1 MKFNRILE
9 ISLHR
14 VLRNKKI
21 NLIIV
26 VPVILIV
33 VSMLIVNTIQ
43 YSTKQYIG
51 KIKENIKLRTI
62 DGIIYTES
70 QYNQIIEKLQK
81 IEHIEMIIDMYERQI
96 YADEYC
102 ENLKT
107 ENTNGYTYIQPVN
120 EQICPEVIKGRK
132 ITEEDKYAIIIP
144 NKICANGTT
153 NDEYSNV
160 VLEKQN
166 IKEMYI
172 DGENLIG
179 NTITIEFQKNNE
191 LICQKAFEIIGV
203 YDSDKYSD
211 TETLYTSKDT
221 IKEINKEMSYIP
233 EDLIIEVVVDDIN
246 NILEVENNLY
256 ESGLKNESKIQSEI
270 KKNKS
275 NTLEE
280 KNIAFVTNIHIETQD
295 MIKKLLLF
303 FIVASILI
311 LVVFLITSNVNKS
324 YLSTREIGI
333 LKVEGYTNKEIQK
346 LAIMENIIVCLISI
360 IISLIIFEI
369 IKLSANVFGNYIIEK
384 DIVGITMNKIKR
396 QIYYIKKIPQQV
408 NLIFLVVM
416 SIIIIVIESLNT
428 FFINRRILSK
438 NIKEILK

>member
-1 MKFNRILE
+1 
-9 ISLHR
+9 
-14 VLRNKKI
+14 
-21 NLIIV
+21 
-26 VPVILIV
+26 
-33 VSMLIVNTIQ
+33 
-43 YSTKQYIG
+43 
-51 KIKENIKLRTI
+51 
-62 DGIIYTES
+62 
-70 QYNQIIEKLQK
+70 
-81 IEHIEMIIDMYERQI
+81 
-96 YADEYC
+96 
-102 ENLKT
+102 
-107 ENTNGYTYIQPVN
+107 
-120 EQICPEVIKGRK
+120 
-132 ITEEDKYAIIIP
+132 
-144 NKICANGTT
+144 
-153 NDEYSNV
+153 
-160 VLEKQN
+160 
-166 IKEMYI
+166 
-172 DGENLIG
+172 
-179 NTITIEFQKNNE
+179 
-191 LICQKAFEIIGV
+191 
-203 YDSDKYSD
+203 
-211 TETLYTSKDT
+211 
-221 IKEINKEMSYIP
+221 
-233 EDLIIEVVVDDIN
+233 
-246 NILEVENNLY
+246 
-256 ESGLKNESKIQSEI
+256 
-270 KKNKS
+270 
-275 NTLEE
+275 
-280 KNIAFVTNIHIETQD
+280 